1 VSKTAI
7 DIVID
12 DYLQRLDRAL
22 SPLPDLRREQLV
34 AEISD
39 HVIAARDEL
48 DQPSEA
54 DIRNLLDRIGRPE
67 DIAAEAIDSEPPP
80 TTSRGSGLHESFAI
94 ALLLVGGFVFVVGW
108 FVGLVLL
115 WTSSAWRVRDKLI
128 GTFLLP
134 GGLFSAFFLLVG
146 GFGAVASTTSC
157 STSTANTAGGGPSLL
172 PATCRTVT
180 HGNVLPLAVGISLL
194 AAGIIVPIITA
205 VYLNRRRHTSLQH
218 TTSH

>member
-1 VSKTAI
+1 MTKTAL

-22 SPLPDLRREQLV
+22 RPLPDPRREQLV
-34 AEISD
+34 AEITD
-39 HVIAARDEL
+39 HVTAARNKL

-54 DIRNLLDRIGRPE
+54 DIRNMLDRIGRPE
-67 DIAAEAIDSEPPP
+67 DIAAEAIDGEPLP
-80 TTSRGSGLHESFAI
+80 TRSRGSGLHESFAI
-94 ALLLVGGFVFVVGW
+94 ALLLFGGFVFVVGW

-134 GGLFSAFFLLVG
+134 GGLFTVFFLLAG
-146 GFGAVASTTSC
+146 GLAFVSSTTVC
-157 STSTANTAGGGPSLL
+157 SSGTANTGGGGRTLVPT
-172 PATCRTVT
+172 TCGTAT
-180 HGNVLPLAVGISLL
+180 HGHVLSVAVGIGLL

-205 VYLNRRRHTSLQH
+205 VYLNRRRHISLQP
-218 TTSH
+218 TTRR